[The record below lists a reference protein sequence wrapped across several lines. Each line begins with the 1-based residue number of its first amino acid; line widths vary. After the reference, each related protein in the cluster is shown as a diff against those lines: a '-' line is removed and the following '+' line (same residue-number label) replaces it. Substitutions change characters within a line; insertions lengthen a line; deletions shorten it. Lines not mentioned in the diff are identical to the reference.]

1 MPANGQKSI
10 FNKQEKAER
19 NAIYEP
25 IHLRC
30 RWDSVRNCFPWG
42 HAFCTL
48 CSVCAA
54 HIRPSYMKYVCID
67 RPTCVTFGKGN
78 SFIHLWC
85 FRRDSLR
92 TKRTFFF
99 SVQSYNT
106 LIFPLQRESWQ
117 ITQLHAPR
125 AHFWLCAK
133 LNSGVNNEHFYAF
146 PHSPEQNLKYWG
158 ANRRHL
164 HFPDYG
170 TARKTHAEQ
179 QVLSSVCLSVNKLI
193 LKYQMLMVWPFFNAF
208 SSLFSLLFKIH
219 IPSKSFLTLQLL
231 PTWNRQTQRDWKHF
245 QCHEFIWF

>member
-1 MPANGQKSI
+1 MWL
-10 FNKQEKAER
+10 FNTSSGNPPFSMTFRCLIWKVPTSLIQLF
-19 NAIYEP
+19 
-25 IHLRC
+25 LRKE
-30 RWDSVRNCFPWG
+30 G
-42 HAFCTL
+42 
-48 CSVCAA
+48 
-54 HIRPSYMKYVCID
+54 
-67 RPTCVTFGKGN
+67 
-78 SFIHLWC
+78 
-85 FRRDSLR
+85 
-92 TKRTFFF
+92 
-99 SVQSYNT
+99 
-106 LIFPLQRESWQ
+106 
-117 ITQLHAPR
+117 

-231 PTWNRQTQRDWKHF
+231 PTWNRQIQRDWKHF
-245 QCHEFIWF
+245 QCYEFIWF